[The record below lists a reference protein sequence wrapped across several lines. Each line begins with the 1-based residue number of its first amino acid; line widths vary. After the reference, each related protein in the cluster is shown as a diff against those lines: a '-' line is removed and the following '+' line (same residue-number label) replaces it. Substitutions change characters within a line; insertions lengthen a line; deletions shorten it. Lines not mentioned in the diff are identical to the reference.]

1 MNRSEAHKAE
11 NLKDSTRKKLSDQ
24 AHKRIWF
31 NDGKKTYHKPYEVYQ
46 RMKSKNPNVH
56 RGRIKFSDEARKNMS
71 NAHKGKHL
79 PESVRLFNKEHM
91 KGNTYG
97 RFTKGKI
104 KGCRIYIVDGKEV
117 WVKPKDIEQFLVDY
131 PNAVRGHTEDHNI
144 KNRRGLINYIKS
156 NPRKYTSKP
165 EKELIKFLIDLYG
178 EDKVHPQFQIPD
190 SKFIHPYDVML
201 DHPKGNILIEFDGTF
216 YHSKAF
222 KGYSESKDKQREYS
236 AMNHGYKFIVVTE
249 AEYNQ
254 YKFTKLYDTLH

>member
-11 NLKDSTRKKLSDQ
+11 NLSAETRSKLSSQ

-31 NDGKKTYHKPYEVYQ
+31 NDGKRTYHKPYEVYD
-46 RMKSKNPNVH
+46 RMKFKNPNVH
-56 RGRIKFSDEARKNMS
+56 RGRLKFSDEARKNMS
-71 NAHKGKHL
+71 KAHNGKPL
-79 PESVRLFNKEHM
+79 SDANKKALSISL
-91 KGNTYG
+91 KGNTNG
-97 RFTKGKI
+97 VGSHSNKGYTIIVYQDKEYWIKKVESKQFIANHPGAKI
-104 KGCRIYIVDGKEV
+104 GQSSKHRRK
-117 WVKPKDIEQFLVDY
+117 
-131 PNAVRGHTEDHNI
+131 NSRGVT
-144 KNRRGLINYIKS
+144 NYISS
-156 NPRKYTSKP
+156 NPRKFTSKP

-201 DHPKGNILIEFDGTF
+201 EHPKGNILIEFDGTF

-236 AMNHGYKFIVVTE
+236 AMNHGYKFIIVTE
-249 AEYNQ
+249 AEYEQ